1 MPYVTSFERD
11 AKEEGI
17 VIGVEKGKKIGVVEG
32 MEIGEEIGVVKGME
46 IGEEIG
52 VVKGVEIGR
61 LEVARKLMASGF
73 SAEQVASIAEVPLA
87 LLV

>member
-17 VIGVEKGKKIGVVEG
+17 VIGVEKGIV
-32 MEIGEEIGVVKGME
+32 IGEEIGVVKGMEIGKE

-73 SAEQVASIAEVPLA
+73 SAEQVASIAEIPLA